1 MVMSPAPLRALIVDD
16 EEPARVRL
24 RALLTREPGV
34 EVVGEC
40 ATGAEAV
47 TAVERDRPD
56 VAFLDVH
63 MTDIDGF
70 ETVRR
75 LARDLRPAIIF
86 VTAFDEYAVR
96 AFDVHAVDYL
106 LKPFSRERL
115 HDAVERVRERRAH
128 IDPAILDQRL
138 VHVLE
143 ELADGRHPRER
154 LAVRSDGRL
163 FFVRIADIDWVEAD
177 ANYVKL
183 HTRGEVHALRESMRN
198 MEERLP
204 PDVFLRIHRSTIV
217 NIERVRELQPWFHG
231 EYIAIL
237 QDGTRLT
244 VSRAYSGR
252 LDELIR

>member
-1 MVMSPAPLRALIVDD
+1 MSLAPLRALIVDD
-16 EEPARVRL
+16 EEPARLRL
-24 RALLTREPGV
+24 RTLLEREPEV
-34 EVVGEC
+34 ELVGEC
-40 ATGAEAV
+40 AGGAEAI
-47 TAVERDRPD
+47 AVIQRERPD

-63 MTDIDGF
+63 MADLDGV
-70 ETVRR
+70 ETVRC
-75 LARDLRPAIIF
+75 LTADVRPAIIF

-106 LKPFSRERL
+106 LKPFSPERL
-115 HDAVERVRERRAH
+115 HDAVERVRESRAH
-128 IDPAILDQRL
+128 ADPAILDQRL
-138 VHVLE
+138 VHLLE

-154 LAVRSDGRL
+154 ITVRSDGRL

-177 ANYVKL
+177 ANYVRL
-183 HTRGEVHALRESMRN
+183 HARGEVHALRESMRN
-198 MEERLP
+198 MEGRLP

-237 QDGTRLT
+237 QDGTKLT